1 MVVVG
6 RLVGGTDGLVGFIFS
21 CNQLP
26 IFGQNGLGLV
36 RATAVTEG
44 VERISE

>member
-6 RLVGGTDGLVGFIFS
+6 RLVGGTDGLEGFIFS
-21 CNQLP
+21 SNHLP